1 MLVVLY
7 RWRVDP
13 AKEDLFLDNWRTI
26 TEHYIEACGGLGSR
40 LHRGSDGIFYGYAQ
54 WPDSET
60 KERAVLD
67 VRMELARL
75 HMRDAVTE
83 TFPQIHMSPVADH
96 LMLASASASA

>member
-7 RWRVDP
+7 RWRVDSS
-13 AKEDLFLDNWRTI
+13 KEELFLENWRTI
-26 TEHYIEACGGLGSR
+26 TQHYTEACGGLGSR

-75 HMRDAVTE
+75 HMKDAVTE
-83 TFPQIHMSPVADH
+83 TFPEIHMHPVADH
-96 LMLASASASA
+96 LVFSSTAAA